1 MCSIAD
7 PGLARLGMAIDEL
20 AEQARANS
28 AAITPRAAATSD
40 GIAAR
45 LALAWAL
52 VADLDP
58 AVAQR
63 MLGYATTDD

>member
-1 MCSIAD
+1 
-7 PGLARLGMAIDEL
+7 MAIDEL

-28 AAITPRAAATSD
+28 AAITPGTAATSDATSD

-45 LALAWAL
+45 LAVAWAL